1 MEFHFNGDLMSDE
14 YADILRYFGWNDIVC
29 PGDIRSLCEQADG
42 EELTIFFNSDGGSLV
57 AGTEIYS
64 ILRAYKGQKT
74 AHIQSRAASAATVAM
89 MACER
94 ILAEP
99 VSLICVHNPSTYT
112 SGDADDMRHT
122 AEELDNIKKAIVN
135 AYEPRIKVSREEIEN
150 LMDKNVW
157 LDAEAAKGYG
167 LIDEIVGEPVPAGAG
182 TIVNAAGRVR
192 YPTQKMIDE
201 YHASK
206 QASADAEAAAKA
218 WLENYRH

>member
-29 PGDIRSLCEQADG
+29 PGDIRALCEEANG

-135 AYEPRIKVSREEIEN
+135 AYKPRIKVSREEIEA

-157 LDAEAAKGYG
+157 LDAKAAKGYG

-201 YHASK
+201 YRASK